1 MRIAQMCRIAGI
13 LNKNLPVN
21 EISLRVEEMCEL
33 LKNGGPDDGGIYTAT
48 NEHLVLGNRRL
59 ALLDLSAEGHMPMQ
73 YKQRYHITFNGEV
86 YNFKTLRAELEQK
99 GHQFKSN
106 TDTEVVLAAFAQW
119 NWQSFEKLK
128 GMFAFAL
135 WDDVEKELFLVRDP
149 AGIKPLYYAL
159 EDNALTFASEV
170 RAFAPNKELQESNPN
185 WPVYFMA
192 YGHLPEPVTTLKK
205 VKPLHK
211 GCFLKYD
218 YKKSSQSVQSFTHY
232 SYSKQITDAAEA
244 TKLVKQSIEDAT
256 ERHLLADAPI
266 GVFLSG
272 GVDSSIMAVT
282 ASKFKQSQLNT
293 LSLYFNEKQFSEKPY
308 QDALIEKLKCNHNQ
322 FLLEEKDF
330 NEKLPQILDSMD
342 MPSCDGINTWFIC
355 QHAKDRGLK
364 AVLSGLGGD
373 ELFGGYPSFNRM
385 SRSLLLQ
392 QLPDMITSM
401 GKRSKSKVLNRASYL
416 RMDGIK
422 GLYLFLRGHFN
433 PTEIAYQLGGYEK
446 DIWKTLDEQPGV
458 TNISH
463 LDVKN
468 QASWMEFHLYM
479 QNQLLRDSDVM
490 SMHHGVEIRVPLLD
504 DHTIRLAFSISPEI
518 KYQGP
523 RVKQFLVNAFNS
535 ELPQQIWDRPK
546 MGFSFPFAEWLT
558 KSSYVKD
565 LMTNNTGELSK
576 KNYNEFV
583 NGKMHWSHL
592 MSLLMMRKRSRK

>member
-1 MRIAQMCRIAGI
+1 
-13 LNKNLPVN
+13 
-21 EISLRVEEMCEL
+21 
-33 LKNGGPDDGGIYTAT
+33 
-48 NEHLVLGNRRL
+48 
-59 ALLDLSAEGHMPMQ
+59 
-73 YKQRYHITFNGEV
+73 
-86 YNFKTLRAELEQK
+86 
-99 GHQFKSN
+99 
-106 TDTEVVLAAFAQW
+106 
-119 NWQSFEKLK
+119 
-128 GMFAFAL
+128 
-135 WDDVEKELFLVRDP
+135 
-149 AGIKPLYYAL
+149 
-159 EDNALTFASEV
+159 
-170 RAFAPNKELQESNPN
+170 
-185 WPVYFMA
+185 
-192 YGHLPEPVTTLKK
+192 
-205 VKPLHK
+205 
-211 GCFLKYD
+211 
-218 YKKSSQSVQSFTHY
+218 
-232 SYSKQITDAAEA
+232 
-244 TKLVKQSIEDAT
+244 
-256 ERHLLADAPI
+256 
-266 GVFLSG
+266 
-272 GVDSSIMAVT
+272 MAVT

-308 QDALIEKLKCNHNQ
+308 QDALIEKLQCNHHQ

-385 SRSLLLQ
+385 NRSLLLQ

-490 SMHHGVEIRVPLLD
+490 SMHHGVEIRVPFLD
-504 DHTIRLAFSISPEI
+504 DHNIRLAFRISPEI
-518 KYQGP
+518 KYHGP

-558 KSSYVKD
+558 KSSYVKEV
-565 LMTNNTGELSK
+565 MTDNTGELSK
-576 KNYNEFV
+576 KNYTEFV
-583 NGKMHWSHL
+583 KGNMHWSHL
-592 MSLLMMRKRSRK
+592 MSLLMVRKRSFVGV